1 LLIKA
6 VTNFLLAL
14 GRIEDEF
21 KKIEEERRRQ
31 LAERKKHDEQIIM
44 LIRLILSKMYKDC
57 CRKLQ
62 DAIPKIAKV
71 VEALLEEVLGQ
82 LPGSME
88 AQNKSREDSQRK
100 LLEKMNCLLTMY
112 VSVFQIPNPF
122 TEMQQ

>member
-1 LLIKA
+1 
-6 VTNFLLAL
+6 
-14 GRIEDEF
+14 
-21 KKIEEERRRQ
+21 
-31 LAERKKHDEQIIM
+31 
-44 LIRLILSKMYKDC
+44 MYKDC

-100 LLEKMNCLLTMY
+100 LLEKMKCLLTMY